1 MRGRSRTTTT
11 KAPPAED
18 APADEAS
25 TSDEGKAAPA
35 AAPAAAAEPSRPSR
49 FNLHRAGGNRLLP
62 RGKLGRAG
70 VSTEAP
76 KEAAEDSA
84 ADSTHHNDV
93 KGSETEAGEAGG
105 EKTEEGDAPANHAG
119 PVSGINRLKNRPRLN
134 ALHKT
139 DAAKPKPAAATA
151 PAAGAA
157 AGGAAAPA
165 AGRKVNP
172 LLAKRRLHLG
182 GAAAATSTTGECRLL
197 PHVPTSC
204 LISPTLAPS
213 PPLTEAP
220 AEEEQHSDASGEQ
233 AKEEAASAA
242 VAADGESGDKELETT
257 EAAEATTKPQAR
269 GLGLLGQRR
278 RLPLRKPGTIL

>member
-1 MRGRSRTTTT
+1 M
-11 KAPPAED
+11 
-18 APADEAS
+18 
-25 TSDEGKAAPA
+25 
-35 AAPAAAAEPSRPSR
+35 
-49 FNLHRAGGNRLLP
+49 LP

-84 ADSTHHNDV
+84 ADSSHHNDV

-139 DAAKPKPAAATA
+139 DAAKPKSAAATA
-151 PAAGAA
+151 PAAAPA
-157 AGGAAAPA
+157 GAAAPA

-197 PHVPTSC
+197 PSV
-204 LISPTLAPS
+204 SP
-213 PPLTEAP
+213 
-220 AEEEQHSDASGEQ
+220 
-233 AKEEAASAA
+233 
-242 VAADGESGDKELETT
+242 
-257 EAAEATTKPQAR
+257 
-269 GLGLLGQRR
+269 
-278 RLPLRKPGTIL
+278 

>member
-11 KAPPAED
+11 RAPPAED
-18 APADEAS
+18 TPADEGS
-25 TSDEGKAAPA
+25 TSDEGKTAPA
-35 AAPAAAAEPSRPSR
+35 AAPAAAAEPARPSR

-84 ADSTHHNDV
+84 ADSSHHNDV

-139 DAAKPKPAAATA
+139 DAAKPKPAAAAA
-151 PAAGAA
+151 PAAAGGAA
-157 AGGAAAPA
+157 STAGAAAPA

-182 GAAAATSTTGECRLL
+182 GAAAATSTTGECLPPSPLL
-197 PHVPTSC
+197 P
-204 LISPTLAPS
+204 
-213 PPLTEAP
+213 
-220 AEEEQHSDASGEQ
+220 
-233 AKEEAASAA
+233 A
-242 VAADGESGDKELETT
+242 VA
-257 EAAEATTKPQAR
+257 
-269 GLGLLGQRR
+269 
-278 RLPLRKPGTIL
+278 